1 MTHGNALQLDPS
13 MPTMNDVARAAGVS
27 VATVSRALAGSGAG
41 VSPELRERVL
51 AAVAELD
58 YHPNHLPRNLRAKS
72 SRTIGLVI
80 SDIDNPFFTA
90 IVRGAEDVAHRRGYT
105 MVLANTDEDAER
117 EELVLQTM
125 AAERAAG
132 VVVASTGLH
141 SKGVKRLISTG
152 IPVVALDRRI
162 AGAHV
167 DTVVV
172 DNETA
177 AYEAVR
183 HLASLG
189 HRRVAMVGGPGKVSA
204 IREREAGYERAV
216 RDHGLAR
223 GLLRHAD
230 LREPGGRD
238 ATRALFAETERPTA
252 IFSVNNMTTIGVLHA
267 LRDLGLRAPD
277 DVSVIGFDDIPT
289 GDLLDPPLSVVRQP
303 TYQLGARAA
312 ELLLRRVAEPDAP
325 VQEVVLAASL
335 VVRPSTGPVPTPN
348 D

>member
-1 MTHGNALQLDPS
+1 MA
-13 MPTMNDVARAAGVS
+13 TMSDVARTAGVS
-27 VATVSRALAGSGAG
+27 VATVSRVLSNAGAG
-41 VSPELRERVL
+41 VSPELRERVV

-58 YHPNHLPRNLRAKS
+58 YHPNHLPRNMRART

-90 IVRGAEDVAHRRGYT
+90 IARGAEDVAQRRGYT
-105 MVLANTDEDAER
+105 MVLSNTDEDAER
-117 EELVLQTM
+117 EEIALQTM

-132 VVVASTGLH
+132 VIVSSTGLH
-141 SKGVKRLISTG
+141 SDGVRRLISTG

-162 AGAHV
+162 NGAHV

-177 AYEAVR
+177 AYEAVS
-183 HLASLG
+183 HLAALG
-189 HRRVAMVGGPGKVSA
+189 HRRVAMVGGPGKVSS
-204 IREREAGYERAV
+204 IRERESGYERAV
-216 RDHGLAR
+216 RDHGLEP
-223 GLLRHAD
+223 GLLRHGD
-230 LREPGGRD
+230 LREAGGRRTTLELLD
-238 ATRALFAETERPTA
+238 EEPRPTA
-252 IFSVNNMTTIGVLHA
+252 IFSVNNMSTIGVLHA
-267 LRDLGLRAPD
+267 LRERGLRAPD
-277 DVSVIGFDDIPT
+277 DVSVVGFDDIPT

-312 ELLLRRVAEPDAP
+312 ELLLRRVAERGAP

-335 VVRPSTGPVPTPN
+335 VLRPSTGPPPNPN

>member
-1 MTHGNALQLDPS
+1 MA
-13 MPTMNDVARAAGVS
+13 TMNDVAKAAGVS
-27 VATVSRALAGSGAG
+27 IATVSRALAKEGAG

-58 YHPNHLPRNLRAKS
+58 YHPNHLPRNLRARS

-80 SDIDNPFFTA
+80 SDIHNPFFTA
-90 IVRGAEDVAHRRGYT
+90 VVRGAEDVAHASGYT
-105 MVLANTDEDAER
+105 MVLANTDEDAGR
-117 EELVLQTM
+117 EAICLQTM

-132 VVVASTGLH
+132 VIVASTGQH
-141 SKGVKRLISTG
+141 SDGVRRLISTG

-162 AGAHV
+162 ASAPV

-177 AYEAVR
+177 SYEAVS

-216 RDHGLAR
+216 RDHGLEP
-223 GLLRHAD
+223 GLLRHGD
-230 LREPGGRD
+230 LREAGGR
-238 ATRALFAETERPTA
+238 ATTLDLLHEPERPTA
-252 IFSVNNMTTIGVLHA
+252 IFSVNNMTTMGVLHA
-267 LRDLGLRAPD
+267 LRELGLRPPD

-289 GDLLDPPLSVVRQP
+289 SDLLDPPLSVIRQP

-312 ELLLRRVAEPDAP
+312 ELLLRRVAERDAP

-335 VVRPSTGPVPTPN
+335 ILRPSTGPVPKRTE

>member
-1 MTHGNALQLDPS
+1 MA
-13 MPTMNDVARAAGVS
+13 TMSDVARTAGVS
-27 VATVSRALAGSGAG
+27 VATVSRVLSNAGAG
-41 VSPELRERVL
+41 VSPELRERVA
-51 AAVAELD
+51 AAVTELD
-58 YHPNHLPRNLRAKS
+58 YHPNHLPRNMRART

-90 IVRGAEDVAHRRGYT
+90 IARGAEDVAQRRGYT
-105 MVLANTDEDAER
+105 MVLSNTDEDAER
-117 EELVLQTM
+117 EEIALQTM

-132 VVVASTGLH
+132 VIVSSTGQH
-141 SKGVKRLISTG
+141 SDGVRRLISTG

-162 AGAHV
+162 VGAHV

-177 AYEAVR
+177 AYEAVS

-204 IREREAGYERAV
+204 IVEREAGYDRAV
-216 RDHGLAR
+216 RDHGLEP
-223 GLLRHAD
+223 GLLRHGD
-230 LREPGGRD
+230 LREAGGRR
-238 ATRALFAETERPTA
+238 TTLELLGEHPRPTA
-252 IFSVNNMTTIGVLHA
+252 IFSVNNMSTIGVLHA
-267 LRDLGLRAPD
+267 LRERGLRAPD

-312 ELLLRRVAEPDAP
+312 ELLLRRVAERGAP

-335 VVRPSTGPVPTPN
+335 VLRPSTGPPPNPN

>member
-1 MTHGNALQLDPS
+1 MA
-13 MPTMNDVARAAGVS
+13 TMIDVAKAAGVS
-27 VATVSRALAGSGAG
+27 VATVSRALANEGAG
-41 VSPELRERVL
+41 VSAELRERVL

-58 YHPNHLPRNLRAKS
+58 YHPNHLPRNMRARS

-90 IVRGAEDVAHRRGYT
+90 IVRGAEDVAHRGGYT
-105 MVLANTDEDAER
+105 MVLSNTDEDAER
-117 EELVLQTM
+117 EAICLQTM

-132 VVVASTGLH
+132 VVVASTGQH
-141 SKGVKRLISTG
+141 SDGVRRLISTG

-162 AGAHV
+162 SGAHV

-189 HRRVAMVGGPGKVSA
+189 HHRVAMVGGPGKVSP

-216 RDHGLAR
+216 RDHALEP
-223 GLLRHAD
+223 GLLWHAD
-230 LREPGGRD
+230 LREPGGRR
-238 ATRALFAETERPTA
+238 TTLELLREPERPTA

-277 DVSVIGFDDIPT
+277 DVSVFGFDDIPT
-289 GDLLDPPLSVVRQP
+289 GDLLDPPISVVRQP

-312 ELLLRRVAEPDAP
+312 ELLLRRVNEPDAP

-335 VVRPSTGPVPTPN
+335 VLRPSTGPVPRSN

>member
-1 MTHGNALQLDPS
+1 MS
-13 MPTMNDVARAAGVS
+13 DVARAAGVS
-27 VATVSRALAGSGAG
+27 IATVSRALANAGAG

-58 YHPNHLPRNLRAKS
+58 YHPNHLPRNMRARS

-80 SDIDNPFFTA
+80 SDIENPYFTA
-90 IVRGAEDVAHRRGYT
+90 VVRGAEDVAHRRGYT

-117 EELVLQTM
+117 EALCLQTM

-132 VVVASTGLH
+132 VVVASTGQH
-141 SKGVKRLISTG
+141 SAGLRRLISTG

-162 AGAHV
+162 AGANV

-204 IREREAGYERAV
+204 ISEREAGYERAV
-216 RDHGLAR
+216 RDHGLER
-223 GLLRHAD
+223 GLLWHGD
-230 LREPGGRD
+230 LREAGGRR
-238 ATRALFAETERPTA
+238 TTLELLREPERPTA
-252 IFSVNNMTTIGVLHA
+252 IFSVNSMSTIGVLHA

-312 ELLLRRVAEPDAP
+312 ELLLRRVQEPDAP

-335 VVRPSTGPVPTPN
+335 VLRPSTGPVPRPN

>member
-1 MTHGNALQLDPS
+1 MA
-13 MPTMNDVARAAGVS
+13 TMSDVARTAGVS
-27 VATVSRALAGSGAG
+27 VATVSRVLSNGGAG
-41 VSPELRERVL
+41 VSPALRERVS

-58 YHPNHLPRNLRAKS
+58 YHPNHLPRNLRARS

-90 IVRGAEDVAHRRGYT
+90 IARGAEDVAHRRGYT
-105 MVLANTDEDAER
+105 MVLSNTDEDAGR
-117 EELVLQTM
+117 EEIALQTM

-132 VVVASTGLH
+132 VIVASTGQH
-141 SKGVKRLISTG
+141 SDGVRRLISTG

-162 AGAHV
+162 IGAHV

-177 AYEAVR
+177 AYEAVS

-189 HRRVAMVGGPGKVSA
+189 HRRVAMVGGPGKVSP
-204 IREREAGYERAV
+204 ILEREAGYDRAV
-216 RDHGLAR
+216 RDHGLET
-223 GLLRHAD
+223 GLLRHGD
-230 LREPGGRD
+230 LREAAGRR
-238 ATRALFAETERPTA
+238 TTLELLYESPRPTA
-252 IFSVNNMTTIGVLHA
+252 IFSVNNMSTIGVLHA
-267 LRDLGLRAPD
+267 LRDLRLRAPE

-289 GDLLDPPLSVVRQP
+289 GDLLDPPISVVRQP

-312 ELLLRRVAEPDAP
+312 DLLLRRVAEPGAP

-335 VVRPSTGPVPTPN
+335 VLRPSTGPQPN
-348 D
+348 RND

>member
-1 MTHGNALQLDPS
+1 MA
-13 MPTMNDVARAAGVS
+13 TMNDVARTAGVS
-27 VATVSRALAGSGAG
+27 VATVSRVLSNDGAG
-41 VSPELRERVL
+41 VSPELRERVT

-58 YHPNHLPRNLRAKS
+58 YHPNHLPRNLRARS

-105 MVLANTDEDAER
+105 MVLANTDEDAAR
-117 EELVLQTM
+117 EAICLQTM

-132 VVVASTGLH
+132 VVVASTGQH
-141 SKGVKRLISTG
+141 SDGVRRLISTG

-162 AGAHV
+162 AGANV

-177 AYEAVR
+177 SYEAVS

-216 RDHGLAR
+216 RDHGLEP
-223 GLLRHAD
+223 GLLRHSD
-230 LREPGGRD
+230 LREAGGRRTTLELLREP
-238 ATRALFAETERPTA
+238 AARPTA
-252 IFSVNNMTTIGVLHA
+252 IFSVNNMSTIGVLHA

-312 ELLLRRVAEPDAP
+312 ELLLRRVEEPDVP

-335 VVRPSTGPVPTPN
+335 VLRPSTGPVPDPN
-348 D
+348 DD

>member
-1 MTHGNALQLDPS
+1 
-13 MPTMNDVARAAGVS
+13 MNDVARTAGVS
-27 VATVSRALAGSGAG
+27 VATVSRVLSNDGAG
-41 VSPELRERVL
+41 VSPDLRERVA

-58 YHPNHLPRNLRAKS
+58 YQPNHLPRNLRART

-117 EELVLQTM
+117 EAVALQTM

-132 VVVASTGLH
+132 VVVASTGQH
-141 SKGVKRLISTG
+141 SDGVRRLISTG

-177 AYEAVR
+177 SHEAVS

-189 HRRVAMVGGPGKVSA
+189 HQRVAMVGGPAKVSA

-216 RDHGLAR
+216 RDHGLVP
-223 GLLRHAD
+223 GLLRRGD
-230 LREPGGRD
+230 LREAGGRR
-238 ATRALFAETERPTA
+238 TTLELLYESPPPTA
-252 IFSVNNMTTIGVLHA
+252 IFSVNNMSTIGVLHA
-267 LRDLGLRAPD
+267 MRDLCLRTPD
-277 DVSVIGFDDIPT
+277 DLSVIGFDDILT

-303 TYQLGARAA
+303 TYQLGSRAA
-312 ELLLRRVAEPDAP
+312 DLLLRRVEEPDAP

-335 VVRPSTGPVPTPN
+335 VLRPSTGPVPNPN

>member
-1 MTHGNALQLDPS
+1 

-27 VATVSRALAGSGAG
+27 VATVSRALSNDGAG
-41 VSPELRERVL
+41 VSPALRERVL

-58 YHPNHLPRNLRAKS
+58 YHPNHLPRNLRARS

-90 IVRGAEDVAHRRGYT
+90 IARGAEDVAHRHGYT
-105 MVLANTDEDAER
+105 MVLSNTDEDPER
-117 EELVLQTM
+117 EAICLQTM

-132 VVVASTGLH
+132 VVLASTGVH
-141 SKGVKRLISTG
+141 TSGVRRLISTG

-162 AGAHV
+162 SGAHV

-216 RDHGLAR
+216 RDRGLER
-223 GLLRHAD
+223 GLLRQGD
-230 LREPGGRD
+230 LREPGGRR
-238 ATRALFAETERPTA
+238 ATLELLREPERPTA
-252 IFSVNNMTTIGVLHA
+252 IFSVNNLTTIGVLHA
-267 LRDLGLRAPD
+267 LRELGLRAPD

-312 ELLLRRVAEPDAP
+312 ELLLRRVAQPDAP

-335 VVRPSTGPVPTPN
+335 VLRPSSGPVPDRN

>member
-1 MTHGNALQLDPS
+1 MT
-13 MPTMNDVARAAGVS
+13 TMNDVAQAAGVS
-27 VATVSRALAGSGAG
+27 VATVSRALSSAGVG
-41 VSPELRERVL
+41 VSPALRDRVMT
-51 AAVAELD
+51 AVTELD
-58 YHPNHLPRNLRAKS
+58 YHPNHLPRNLRARS

-90 IVRGAEDVAHRRGYT
+90 IARGAEDVAHRRGFT
-105 MVLANTDEDAER
+105 MVLANTDEDAAR

-141 SKGVKRLISTG
+141 STGVKRLISTG
-152 IPVVALDRRI
+152 IPIVALDRRI
-162 AGAHV
+162 AGANV

-177 AYEAVR
+177 AYEAVH

-189 HRRVAMVGGPGKVSA
+189 HRRVAMVGGPTKVSA

-216 RDHGLAR
+216 RDHGLEP

-230 LREPGGRD
+230 LREPGGRR
-238 ATRALFAETERPTA
+238 ATRALFAEPTRPTA
-252 IFSVNNMTTIGVLHA
+252 VFAVNNLTTIGVLHA
-267 LRDLGLRAPD
+267 LRELGLRAPG

-289 GDLLDPPLSVVRQP
+289 ADLLDPPLSVVRQP

-312 ELLLRRVAEPDAP
+312 ELLLRRVEEPAAP

-335 VVRPSTGPVPTPN
+335 VLRPSTGPVP
-348 D
+348 DQSD

>member
-1 MTHGNALQLDPS
+1 MA
-13 MPTMNDVARAAGVS
+13 TMNDVARAAGVS
-27 VATVSRALAGSGAG
+27 IATVSRALSNQGVG

-58 YHPNHLPRNLRAKS
+58 YHPNHLPRNMRARS

-90 IVRGAEDVAHRRGYT
+90 IARGAEDVAHRRGYT
-105 MVLANTDEDAER
+105 MVLSNTDEDAAR
-117 EELVLQTM
+117 EEIALQTM

-141 SKGVKRLISTG
+141 SDGVRRLISTG

-177 AYEAVR
+177 SYEAVR
-183 HLASLG
+183 HLATLG
-189 HRRVAMVGGPGKVSA
+189 HRHVAMVGGPGKVSA

-216 RDHGLAR
+216 RDHGLEPGR
-223 GLLRHAD
+223 LRHGD
-230 LREPGGRD
+230 LREAGGRR
-238 ATRALFAETERPTA
+238 TTLALLDESPCPTA
-252 IFSVNNMTTIGVLHA
+252 IFSVNNMSTIGVLHA
-267 LRDLGLRAPD
+267 MRERGLRAPD
-277 DVSVIGFDDIPT
+277 DVSVFGFDDIPT

-335 VVRPSTGPVPTPN
+335 VLRPSTGPPPNPN

>member
-1 MTHGNALQLDPS
+1 MA
-13 MPTMNDVARAAGVS
+13 TMSDVARTAGVS
-27 VATVSRALAGSGAG
+27 VATVSRVLSNDGEG
-41 VSPELRERVL
+41 VSPQLRERVV

-58 YHPNHLPRNLRAKS
+58 YQPNHLPRNLRART

-117 EELVLQTM
+117 EAVALQTM

-132 VVVASTGLH
+132 VVVASTGQH
-141 SKGVKRLISTG
+141 SEGVRRLISTG
-152 IPVVALDRRI
+152 IPVVALDRKI

-177 AYEAVR
+177 SYEAVS

-189 HRRVAMVGGPGKVSA
+189 HQRVAMVGGPGKVSA

-216 RDHGLAR
+216 RDHGLER
-223 GLLRHAD
+223 GLLRRGD
-230 LREPGGRD
+230 LREAGGRR
-238 ATRALFAETERPTA
+238 TTLELLYESPRPTA
-252 IFSVNNMTTIGVLHA
+252 IFSVNNMSTIGVLHA
-267 LRDLGLRAPD
+267 MRDLCLRAPD
-277 DVSVIGFDDIPT
+277 DLSVIGFDDILT

-303 TYQLGARAA
+303 TYQLGSRAA
-312 ELLLRRVAEPDAP
+312 DLLLRRVEEPDAP

-335 VVRPSTGPVPTPN
+335 VLRPSTGPVPKPN